1 MHSMTEK
8 YRMVISRIAAVIFLF
23 FLFTTKSHWEAQ
35 NEAVTFILFLAGMV
49 FVGIASLGRMW
60 CSLYIAGYKDDQLV
74 TKGPYSLCR
83 NPLYLFSFIGA
94 VGIGFATET
103 LTFPIV
109 LTVLFALYYPFVI
122 RGEERRLKQLFGTA
136 FDDYS
141 TSVPRFFP
149 KLSSFSEPESYTVKP
164 VVYRNHIFS
173 ALWFVWLIGVLE
185 VIEGFREIGV
195 ISSLWSFY

>member
-1 MHSMTEK
+1 MHSITEK
-8 YRMVISRIAAVIFLF
+8 YRMLMSRIAAVIFLF

-49 FVGIASLGRMW
+49 FVGIGSLGRMW

-83 NPLYLFSFIGA
+83 NPLYFFSFIGA

-122 RGEERRLKQLFGTA
+122 RSEEIRLQQLFGTA

-141 TSVPRFFP
+141 TIVPRFFP
-149 KLSSFSEPESYTVKP
+149 KLSSLSEPESYTVKP

-173 ALWFVWLIGVLE
+173 ALWFIWLIGVLE
-185 VIEGFREIGV
+185 VIEGLREIGV